1 MSVQTQANA
10 PAAAKLVDTSGGTSR
25 YLAEGLQQLAPENY
39 PEKNLVQRVKDYLVW
54 DAKATLHNAKIRL
67 QQTEITMEN
76 PLALASAVPLV
87 ERLRI
92 NRALETISKV
102 PEGKVLVDLLK
113 QSGVPVK
120 MEKQFGS
127 VGASFSSRKRS
138 QDGKLNIDPGQI
150 FLPAFSNHGR
160 LVAHLT
166 HELRHLEQAVGNV
179 LDPTVTKAVSPLES
193 IWYNRVIE
201 ADASATAT
209 DIAYKLHKA
218 GHSDSWKE
226 LQRDRSG
233 PTNIAAAYEAAV
245 QKNPQAVEDGTAK
258 RAAYDGWFEARGAL
272 NREFAEIY
280 NSQGFANYSSVGGAL
295 QKGYLDKTP
304 IQPLDPQDIK
314 KVGALSGTGV
324 NYLDLAGARPV
335 DDAHYRRN
343 TFNKYE
349 AEWVA
354 REHVAYQ
361 SKFSERNNPER
372 KSALESTQGLIKFSN
387 DQRGLSV
394 MSPKIAGAAPPAAK
408 TGAPA
413 TTKMKI

>member
-10 PAAAKLVDTSGGTSR
+10 PAAVKLVDTSGGASR

-92 NRALETISKV
+92 NRALETIAKV
-102 PEGKVLVDLLK
+102 PEGKVLVDVLK
-113 QSGVPVK
+113 QSGIPVQ
-120 MEKQFGS
+120 MEKQFGMT
-127 VGASFSSRKRS
+127 GAALTSMKSAK
-138 QDGKLNIDPGQI
+138 DGKLNIEPGRI
-150 FLPAFSNHGR
+150 VLPAFSNHGR

-166 HELRHLEQAVGNV
+166 HELRHLQQVMGNV
-179 LDPTVTKAVSPLES
+179 LDPAVTKAVSPLES

-226 LQRDRSG
+226 LQRERSG

-245 QKNPQAVEDGTAK
+245 QKNPKAAEDGSAK

-272 NREFAEIY
+272 NRELAEIY
-280 NSQGFANYSSVGGAL
+280 NRQGFANYFPVGGAL
-295 QKGYLDKTP
+295 QSGAMEKTP
-304 IQPLDPQDIK
+304 VQPLEPKDIK

-335 DDAHYRRN
+335 DDPYYRRN
-343 TFNKYE
+343 TFNKHE

-361 SKFSERNNPER
+361 SKFFERNNPER
-372 KSALESTQGLIKFSN
+372 KAAIESTQSLIKFSN
-387 DQRGLSV
+387 DQRGLSA

-413 TTKMKI
+413 ATKMKI

>member
-1 MSVQTQANA
+1 
-10 PAAAKLVDTSGGTSR
+10 
-25 YLAEGLQQLAPENY
+25 
-39 PEKNLVQRVKDYLVW
+39 
-54 DAKATLHNAKIRL
+54 
-67 QQTEITMEN
+67 MEN
-76 PLALASAVPLV
+76 PLALASAAPLV

-92 NRALETISKV
+92 NRALETIAKV

-113 QSGVPVK
+113 QSGVPIK

-127 VGASFSSRKRS
+127 IGASFSSRKTS
-138 QDGKLNIDPGQI
+138 KDGKLNIEPGEI
-150 FLPAFSNHGR
+150 YLPAFSNHGR

-166 HELRHLEQAVGNV
+166 HELRHLEQMMGNV
-179 LDPTVTKAVSPLES
+179 LDPAMNKAVSPLEF

-201 ADASATAT
+201 ADASATTT

-226 LQRDRSG
+226 LQRERSN
-233 PTNIAAAYEAAV
+233 PTDIAAAYEAAV
-245 QKNPQAVEDGTAK
+245 QKNPKAAEDGSAK
-258 RAAYDGWFEARGAL
+258 RAAYDSWFEARWGM
-272 NREFAEIY
+272 NRELAEMY
-280 NSQGFANYSSVGGAL
+280 NSQGFTNYVSIGGAL
-295 QKGYLDKTP
+295 QKGYLDNTP
-304 IQPLDPQDIK
+304 IQPLEPKDIK

-324 NYLDLAGARPV
+324 NYLDLDGARPV
-335 DDAHYRRN
+335 DDPYYRRN

-361 SKFSERNNPER
+361 SKFFERNNPER
-372 KSALESTQGLIKFSN
+372 KAAIESTQSLIKFSN
-387 DQRGLSV
+387 DQRGLSA
-394 MSPKIAGAAPPAAK
+394 MSPKIAGAVPPAAK